1 MGVEALTTSQIIGFA
16 EAVDDEVNSL
26 LVAGTGITLSYNDG
40 ANTLTIAASG
50 GAGIGGSTGST
61 DNAII
66 RADGTGGSTV
76 QSSALTI
83 TDAGSLNWN
92 ASLGSITHVLGPT
105 DQTFN
110 IRGGV
115 AAQAATANAGRPIDI
130 RGANAVAGTN
140 SVTAASGGN
149 VTIQGGD
156 AATNGNGS
164 PFPAAVGGSVTIQ
177 GGSGASSG
185 SASSNG
191 GSVNILPGAPGSGSA
206 AGTINI
212 GLGTLGQAAYTY
224 AAGAINIST
233 AVNSGG
239 SGNHASG
246 AITIQA
252 GRGSDSSSA
261 SANAGATVSVAAAPG
276 NRSTATG
283 GTGGNGGIA
292 SLTSGAG
299 GDVTGTSGTV
309 TGGVG
314 GSCNITSGSGGA
326 ATSASGTRVGGA
338 GGALNLSAGTGG
350 SGTTTNGAGGSITLT
365 AGSSGAGAGT
375 TAAAGRINLNSRV
388 SGTSNL
394 VGFANGSSAQGVEI
408 YNTETSA
415 TSYERLNLKWA
426 ANVCTINTEKGSAG
440 GTLRGLKIGGAITDL
455 LGFYGVTPVDQP
467 DTVADPTGG
476 ATIDSEARTAINAI
490 IDRLQE
496 LGLIA

>member
-26 LVAGTGITLSYNDG
+26 LVAGTGITLTYNDG

-76 QSSALTI
+76 QSSGLTVS
-83 TDAGSLNWN
+83 DAGSLNWN

-115 AAQAATANAGRPIDI
+115 AAQTTTANAGRPIDI

-140 SVTAASGGN
+140 SVTAASGGS

-156 AATNGNGS
+156 GASNGSGS
-164 PFPAAVGGSVTIQ
+164 PFPVAAGGTVTLQ

-185 SASSNG
+185 SSSSNG
-191 GSVNILPGAPGSGSA
+191 GSVNIYPGAPGSGSV
-206 AGTINI
+206 AGAINI
-212 GLGTLGQAAYTY
+212 GTGTQGQAAYTY
-224 AAGAINIST
+224 NAGTISILTAINTGGAGNYTGGAIKIET
-233 AVNSGG
+233 
-239 SGNHASG
+239 GN
-246 AITIQA
+246 
-252 GRGSDSSSA
+252 GSDSNGA
-261 SANAGATVSVAAAPG
+261 TANAGAAITIAAARG
-276 NRSTATG
+276 NRTTAAG
-283 GTGGNGGIA
+283 GTAGNGGA
-292 SLTSGAG
+292 LSLSSGSG
-299 GDVTGTSGTV
+299 GSVTGTSGTV

-314 GSCNITSGSGGA
+314 GTLTVSAGSGGA
-326 ATSASGTRVGGA
+326 STTAGGTRVGGA
-338 GGALNLSAGTGG
+338 GGAINISAGPGG
-350 SGTTTNGAGGSITLT
+350 NGTTTNGAGGNLTLT
-365 AGSSGAGAGT
+365 AGAGGAGAGT
-375 TAAAGRINLNSRV
+375 TAANGLINLNSRV

-394 VGFANGSSAQGVEI
+394 VGFANGSSAQGIEI

-426 ANVCTINTEKGSAG
+426 SNVCTINTEKGSAG

-455 LGFYGVTPVDQP
+455 LGFYGATPVDQP
-467 DTVADPTGG
+467 DTIADPTGG
-476 ATIDSEARTAINAI
+476 GTIDAEARTAINAI